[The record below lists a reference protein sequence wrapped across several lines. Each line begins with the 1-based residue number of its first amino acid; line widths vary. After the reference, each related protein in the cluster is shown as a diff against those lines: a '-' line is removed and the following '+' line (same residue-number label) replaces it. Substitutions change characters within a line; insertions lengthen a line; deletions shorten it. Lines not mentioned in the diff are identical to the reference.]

1 MSGNCNNY
9 SKQNYYCTRQK
20 HVHEFEGS
28 TRFAEEGAARHNHR
42 FAGVTGEA
50 IYCKNTHVH
59 KIITNTDFT
68 NHYHKI
74 CICTGPAI
82 YIGGGKHIH
91 LVKGYTTFVDGH
103 VHGFIFTTLIEAPT
117 ERGKC

>member
-1 MSGNCNNY
+1 MSNRY
-9 SKQNYYCTRQK
+9 NYYLKQR

-28 TRFAEEGAARHNHR
+28 TRFAEQGNDRHNHR
-42 FAGVTGEA
+42 FAGVSGEA
-50 IYCKNTHVH
+50 IPYKNSHVH

-68 NHYHKI
+68 DHYHKI

-91 LVKGYTTFVDGH
+91 LVKGYTTSNDGH

-117 ERGKC
+117 EKKPVC